1 LVSGSIGGNVGQA
14 GILDLRLGRIEIPK
28 QNFLPP
34 NLEYECEHMTF
45 NPWNCL
51 EQHRPLGSI
60 NRMRLAVYLASL
72 QVRQKLNMVAS

>member
-28 QNFLPP
+28 QNFLLP
-34 NLEYECEHMTF
+34 NQEYECEHMTF

-60 NRMRLAVYLASL
+60 NRMRLALYLASL
-72 QVRQKLNMVAS
+72 QVRRKLNMVAS